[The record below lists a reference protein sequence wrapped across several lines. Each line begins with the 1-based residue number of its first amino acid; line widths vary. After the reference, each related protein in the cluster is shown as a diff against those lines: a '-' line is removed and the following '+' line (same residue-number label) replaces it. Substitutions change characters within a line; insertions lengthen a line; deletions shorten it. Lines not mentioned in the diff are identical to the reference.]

1 MKKLKNALGIMLIVL
16 GVVLLAVLHVLH
28 LTFIN
33 MLLVVPLLLIITG
46 VVVHI
51 TVQKRQSKY

>member
-1 MKKLKNALGIMLIVL
+1 MLIVL

-46 VVVHI
+46 LVVHI